1 MWSCGLSTHKS
12 QNQRPYGT
20 PGPDLASRLM
30 CELTRSKCELTR
42 SNGHP
47 NYGCDPSAWCPDLRS
62 ALTRV
67 GLGALQPVPE
77 RSAVE
82 PAADSVDARGRAGV
96 LVGLDGC
103 EVRLCLP
110 CARVRPSVPCVS
122 RLPPVSFYRYG
133 TFLDPKFARRTFV
146 KTSHAEDTPLAAAA
160 RAHARSM
167 PATKGPERSP
177 TRTSGL
183 CSSVAQKALGRRST
197 WRSIKR
203 RGRQCS
209 RRR

>member
-122 RLPPVSFYRYG
+122 RLPPVSFYR
-133 TFLDPKFARRTFV
+133 
-146 KTSHAEDTPLAAAA
+146 
-160 RAHARSM
+160 
-167 PATKGPERSP
+167 
-177 TRTSGL
+177 
-183 CSSVAQKALGRRST
+183 
-197 WRSIKR
+197 
-203 RGRQCS
+203 CS
-209 RRR
+209 RVCPGSPRCLFTGAPPGPLFPGGCRPSMSRS